1 MKAICTMTTNEWL
14 MIYEEMKSLFKDDKE
29 LTNIIIDF
37 NIQPIKSEQKTA
49 RITIKTFNDEK
60 I

>member
-1 MKAICTMTTNEWL
+1 MTTSEWL
-14 MIYEEMKSLFKDDKE
+14 MIYDEMKSLFKDDNE
-29 LTNIIIDF
+29 LTNIIIEF
-37 NIQPIKSEQKTA
+37 KIQPIKSEQKTA